1 MRETLEVVLPEE
13 HVCIFHYF
21 RIPYGVCA
29 DKSIVKSA
37 IRQRGQG
44 AEPMWRKYLA
54 TCRNLSVA
62 SVGPSH
68 RLPHQQRKSGSA
80 VEIKEDVQ
88 ADLSL
93 RLRRIEG
100 QIRGIQAMIEESR
113 DCKDVVTQIA
123 AASKALDQVGFKML
137 ASGLSS
143 CLENPKKSAKQG
155 YSVAEV
161 EKLFL
166 KLA

>member
-1 MRETLEVVLPEE
+1 MEIQPE
-13 HVCIFHYF
+13 
-21 RIPYGVCA
+21 
-29 DKSIVKSA
+29 
-37 IRQRGQG
+37 
-44 AEPMWRKYLA
+44 
-54 TCRNLSVA
+54 
-62 SVGPSH
+62 
-68 RLPHQQRKSGSA
+68 
-80 VEIKEDVQ
+80 VQ

-100 QIRGIQAMIEESR
+100 QIRGIHAMLEENRECR
-113 DCKDVVTQIA
+113 DIVTQIA

-143 CLENPKKSAKQG
+143 CLEDPKKSAKRG
-155 YSVAEV
+155 YSVSEV

>member
-1 MRETLEVVLPEE
+1 M
-13 HVCIFHYF
+13 
-21 RIPYGVCA
+21 
-29 DKSIVKSA
+29 A
-37 IRQRGQG
+37 ISRSRSDANVDQ
-44 AEPMWRKYLA
+44 AL
-54 TCRNLSVA
+54 
-62 SVGPSH
+62 H
-68 RLPHQQRKSGSA
+68 LPHQRKRSGSV
-80 VEIKEDVQ
+80 VEINQDVKD
-88 ADLSL
+88 DLSL

-113 DCKDVVTQIA
+113 ECRDIVTQIA

-143 CLENPKKSAKQG
+143 CLEDPKKSAKQG
-155 YSVAEV
+155 YTVSEV

>member
-1 MRETLEVVLPEE
+1 LGISRSRSDASADLALQLPP
-13 HVCIFHYF
+13 
-21 RIPYGVCA
+21 R
-29 DKSIVKSA
+29 
-37 IRQRGQG
+37 
-44 AEPMWRKYLA
+44 RK
-54 TCRNLSVA
+54 R
-62 SVGPSH
+62 
-68 RLPHQQRKSGSA
+68 SGSA
-80 VEIKEDVQ
+80 VEINQDVK
-88 ADLSL
+88 DELSL

-113 DCKDVVTQIA
+113 ECRDIVTQIA

-143 CLENPKKSAKQG
+143 CLEDPKKSAKLG
-155 YSVAEV
+155 YSISEV

>member
-1 MRETLEVVLPEE
+1 M
-13 HVCIFHYF
+13 
-21 RIPYGVCA
+21 
-29 DKSIVKSA
+29 
-37 IRQRGQG
+37 
-44 AEPMWRKYLA
+44 
-54 TCRNLSVA
+54 
-62 SVGPSH
+62 
-68 RLPHQQRKSGSA
+68 
-80 VEIKEDVQ
+80 EINQDVQ

-100 QIRGIQAMIEESR
+100 QIRGIHAMIEESR
-113 DCKDVVTQIA
+113 ECRDIVTQIA

-143 CLENPKKSAKQG
+143 CLEDPKKSAKQG
-155 YSVAEV
+155 YSIAEV

>member
-1 MRETLEVVLPEE
+1 M
-13 HVCIFHYF
+13 
-21 RIPYGVCA
+21 
-29 DKSIVKSA
+29 
-37 IRQRGQG
+37 
-44 AEPMWRKYLA
+44 A
-54 TCRNLSVA
+54 TCRNHSAA
-62 SVGPSH
+62 SADLVLQ
-68 RLPHQQRKSGSA
+68 LPLQQRRSGLA
-80 VEIKEDVQ
+80 VVIKEEVQ

-100 QIRGIQAMIEESR
+100 QIRGIQAMIEENR

-143 CLENPKKSAKQG
+143 CLEDPKKSAKQG

>member
-1 MRETLEVVLPEE
+1 LVISRS
-13 HVCIFHYF
+13 HS
-21 RIPYGVCA
+21 
-29 DKSIVKSA
+29 D
-37 IRQRGQG
+37 
-44 AEPMWRKYLA
+44 
-54 TCRNLSVA
+54 A
-62 SVGPSH
+62 SVDLAQ
-68 RLPHQQRKSGSA
+68 RLPLQRKRSGSA
-80 VEIKEDVQ
+80 VEINQDVKD
-88 ADLSL
+88 DLSL

-113 DCKDVVTQIA
+113 ECRDIVTQIA

-143 CLENPKKSAKQG
+143 CLEDPKKSARQG
-155 YSVAEV
+155 YTVSEV

>member
-1 MRETLEVVLPEE
+1 MSSKFLDTSHNP
-13 HVCIFHYF
+13 
-21 RIPYGVCA
+21 
-29 DKSIVKSA
+29 
-37 IRQRGQG
+37 
-44 AEPMWRKYLA
+44 
-54 TCRNLSVA
+54 SVA
-62 SVGPSH
+62 NADQAFQPPL
-68 RLPHQQRKSGSA
+68 RRKRSGSA
-80 VEIKEDVQ
+80 VEIDQDVK

-113 DCKDVVTQIA
+113 ECRDIVTQIA

-143 CLENPKKSAKQG
+143 CLEDPKKSAKQG
-155 YSVAEV
+155 YSIAEV

>member
-1 MRETLEVVLPEE
+1 MAISRSHSDASADLTLQQPP
-13 HVCIFHYF
+13 
-21 RIPYGVCA
+21 R
-29 DKSIVKSA
+29 
-37 IRQRGQG
+37 
-44 AEPMWRKYLA
+44 RK
-54 TCRNLSVA
+54 R
-62 SVGPSH
+62 
-68 RLPHQQRKSGSA
+68 SGSA
-80 VEIKEDVQ
+80 VEINQDVK
-88 ADLSL
+88 DELSL

-113 DCKDVVTQIA
+113 ECRDIVTQIA

-143 CLENPKKSAKQG
+143 CLEDPKKSAKLG
-155 YSVAEV
+155 YSISEV

>member
-1 MRETLEVVLPEE
+1 MSSKFLDTSHNPSAAN
-13 HVCIFHYF
+13 
-21 RIPYGVCA
+21 A
-29 DKSIVKSA
+29 DQA
-37 IRQRGQG
+37 FQPPPR
-44 AEPMWRKYLA
+44 RK
-54 TCRNLSVA
+54 R
-62 SVGPSH
+62 
-68 RLPHQQRKSGSA
+68 SGSA
-80 VEIKEDVQ
+80 VEIDQDVK

-113 DCKDVVTQIA
+113 ECRDIVTQIA

-143 CLENPKKSAKQG
+143 CLEDPKKSAKQG
-155 YSVAEV
+155 YSIAEV

>member
-1 MRETLEVVLPEE
+1 
-13 HVCIFHYF
+13 
-21 RIPYGVCA
+21 
-29 DKSIVKSA
+29 
-37 IRQRGQG
+37 
-44 AEPMWRKYLA
+44 MWRKSLG
-54 TCRNLSVA
+54 TSHNPSVA
-62 SVGPSH
+62 NADLTLRQP
-68 RLPHQQRKSGSA
+68 PQRRRSGSA
-80 VEIKEDVQ
+80 VEIDQDVK

-113 DCKDVVTQIA
+113 ECRDIVTQIA

-143 CLENPKKSAKQG
+143 CLEDPKKSAKRG
-155 YSVAEV
+155 YSIAEV

>member
-1 MRETLEVVLPEE
+1 
-13 HVCIFHYF
+13 
-21 RIPYGVCA
+21 
-29 DKSIVKSA
+29 
-37 IRQRGQG
+37 
-44 AEPMWRKYLA
+44 MWRKSLA
-54 TCRNLSVA
+54 TCRNHSAVSVDQA
-62 SVGPSH
+62 FQ
-68 RLPHQQRKSGSA
+68 LPPQRKRSGSL
-80 VEIKEDVQ
+80 VEIDQDVKN
-88 ADLSL
+88 DLSL

-113 DCKDVVTQIA
+113 ECRDIVTQIA

-143 CLENPKKSAKQG
+143 CLKDPKKSAKQG
-155 YSVAEV
+155 YSISEV